1 MNPDT
6 TAGFDITGGL
16 SATDLTGFHQ
26 GHDHELWHR
35 LGANVMSVGGPSGP
49 VEGTRFS
56 VWAPHARE
64 VRLAGS
70 FNYWDSSADHLHRIE
85 GTGVWARF
93 VPGLGSGELYK
104 FDVLGADGVW
114 RQKADPMARFCEA
127 APNNASIVY
136 RSLYAWGDDQW
147 LWYRGQRRPHER
159 PMSIYEV
166 HLGSWRQG
174 LTYLQLAD
182 ELVEY
187 MTWQGYT
194 HVEFLP
200 VAEHPYLGSWGYH
213 ITGFYAP
220 QSRFGSPDEFRHLV
234 DRLHQAGIGVLV
246 DWVPGHFATDPW
258 ALERFDGTALY
269 EHPDPRRGWHPD
281 WGSYIFDFGRPEVK
295 SFLVSNAY
303 SWIEEFHIDG
313 LRVDAVA
320 SMLYLDYSREPGE
333 WEPNIHGGNQNL
345 EAIELL
351 KAVNAHVYA
360 EKAGVVM
367 IAEESTSYPGV
378 TRPVGWGGLGFGLKW
393 NMGWMNDSLRY
404 IGRDP
409 IHRQH
414 HHHEMTFA
422 MAYAYSENFVLP
434 ISHDEVVHGKGSMY
448 ERIPQDP
455 WRKFAT
461 LRAFYAFMWGHP
473 GKQLLFMG
481 TEFAQQREFSESRS
495 LDWELTASSGHGGVQ
510 RLVRDLNRVYA
521 EHPALWRL
529 DSDPAGFRW
538 INADDQGGNV
548 FSWLRFDGDGQMIAC
563 VTNFATS
570 PRPDYRIGLPLA
582 GVWSEILNTDAGPY
596 DGTGEFGNLGEVV
609 AAEVPWRDFLCS
621 TTVTVPPLAAVWF
634 RFDPDADPAYTGLT
648 AEEIAPAQTAA
659 AKASTGA
666 SA

>member
-1 MNPDT
+1 MS
-6 TAGFDITGGL
+6 FDITGGL
-16 SATDLTGFHQ
+16 TSIELSGFHE
-26 GHDHELWHR
+26 GHDHELWR
-35 LGANVMSVGGPSGP
+35 RMGANLITLDSDEGPI
-49 VEGTRFS
+49 EGTRFS
-56 VWAPHARE
+56 VWAPHAQE
-64 VRLAGS
+64 VRLAAT
-70 FNYWDSSADHLHRIE
+70 FNYWNSSDTHLHRIH
-85 GTGVWARF
+85 GTGVWSRF
-93 VPGLGSGELYK
+93 VPGVGTGELYK

-127 APNNASIVY
+127 APDNASIVY
-136 RSLYAWGDDQW
+136 GSGYGWGDDQW
-147 LWYRGQRRPHER
+147 MWYRGQRRPHEQ

-234 DRLHQAGIGVLV
+234 DRLHQAGIGVIV

-303 SWIEEFHIDG
+303 WWIEEFHVDG

-320 SMLYLDYSREPGE
+320 SMLYLDYSRGHGE
-333 WEPNIHGGNQNL
+333 WEPNKYGGNQNL
-345 EAIELL
+345 EAIDLL
-351 KAVNAHVYA
+351 QEVNSHVYK

-409 IHRQH
+409 VHRQH

-448 ERIPQDP
+448 ERMPQDP

-461 LRAFYAFMWGHP
+461 LRAFYAYMWAHP

-481 TEFAQQREFSESRS
+481 TEFGQEREFSESRS
-495 LDWELTASSGHGGVQ
+495 LDWELSAEWGHRGVQ
-510 RLVRDLNRVYA
+510 RLVKDMNGIYA
-521 EHPALWRL
+521 DTPALWKL
-529 DSDPAGFRW
+529 DSDPSGFRW

-548 FSWLRFDGDGQMIAC
+548 FSWLRFDGDGEMIAC
-563 VTNFATS
+563 VTNFATEA
-570 PRPDYRIGLPLA
+570 RHDYQIGVPVA
-582 GVWSEILNTDAGPY
+582 GVWKEILNTDADTY
-596 DGTGEFGNLGEVV
+596 DGSSDFGNLGEVV
-609 AAEVPWRDFLCS
+609 ATDVPWRDFPC
-621 TTVTVPPLAAVWF
+621 TATVTVPPLGAVWL
-634 RFDPDADPAYTGLT
+634 RFAPSEDPAYTGLT
-648 AEEIAPAQTAA
+648 AAEIEPAQTSAA
-659 AKASTGA
+659 RAGSPRTLHSPA
-666 SA
+666 